1 MDTLIRLAVVFGSLS
16 LLGFGGGKG
25 IIPQMNEAAV
35 AQFHWVSSEQFT
47 QFYTIGKLAPGPTTT
62 FSALVGLQ
70 AGGYLGAVV
79 AVVAM
84 FLPSS
89 LLMML
94 GEQLW
99 RRAAAW
105 PMKELFSI
113 GLAPV
118 IIGLVWSSV
127 FSVGKGMMDGW
138 LGLGIAAVAAVLMLR
153 TASGGSLLIV
163 AGAVGGMLL
172 LR

>member
-1 MDTLIRLAVVFGSLS
+1 VDALIRLAVVFGSLS

-25 IIPQMNEAAV
+25 IIPQMSEAAV

-70 AGGYLGAVV
+70 AGGYPGAVV
-79 AVVAM
+79 AVAAM

-94 GEQLW
+94 GEHLW
-99 RRAAAW
+99 RRASAW
-105 PMKELFSI
+105 PMKEWLTI

-127 FSVGKGMMDGW
+127 FSVGRGMMDGW
-138 LGLGIAAVAAVLMLR
+138 VGIAIAAVAALLMLR
-153 TASGGSLLIV
+153 TAAGGSLVIV